1 MNEFLRRVFKRD
13 LNWMVKVF
21 ERMSGKRDFDLIVE
35 QLMRQSSSIA
45 LQLWDRD
52 ENSMDEL
59 IERA

>member
-1 MNEFLRRVFKRD
+1 MNFCRERVIGRKLARD

-52 ENSMDEL
+52 ENQRMS
-59 IERA
+59 

>member
-1 MNEFLRRVFKRD
+1 

-52 ENSMDEL
+52 ENQRMS
-59 IERA
+59 